1 MTSIMIRFAQTT
13 NNGVITN
20 MKNLLELQT
29 RIYNQNLEMGWHD
42 NPRSFNTFVC
52 LFHSELSEAMEG
64 LRKNLMDDHLP
75 EYPMVAVELADFVI
89 RVLDWFGSVDD
100 ATVMDTTPHEFPQWD
115 NIDYI
120 AELHQMVSAA
130 MFFKDIEGGFD
141 DIEQNLNNSIS
152 VSESMAI
159 ANGWNLLEIIN
170 KKLEYNKYRND
181 HKRENREKENG
192 KKF

>member
-1 MTSIMIRFAQTT
+1 
-13 NNGVITN
+13 